1 MLIPDISAAVPRA
14 IAPDALPTSVPIR
27 QPIAGELGLK
37 PGEVVQALVASSG
50 DKMALQLGQHQLPLS
65 AQMKL
70 PEGQVAM
77 RVIQTK
83 EGLALV
89 PQLSQQPQASQTLS
103 TTGLSAALAAILTR
117 NMARPQVQSLFA
129 PQGLEGFLT
138 AAG

>member
-1 MLIPDISAAVPRA
+1 
-14 IAPDALPTSVPIR
+14 
-27 QPIAGELGLK
+27 
-37 PGEVVQALVASSG
+37 
-50 DKMALQLGQHQLPLS
+50 MALQLGQHQLPLS

-89 PQLSQQPQASQTLS
+89 PHLSQQPQASQTLS

-117 NMARPQVQSLFA
+117 NMARPQIQSLFA
-129 PQGLEGFLT
+129 LRDLKAF
-138 AAG
+138 